1 MKKKLNLRCDSLP
14 SNCLQ
19 VKIEKAEFNLTIIDF
34 FVHLKAAE
42 ILICRFYSTF
52 CCQSDTISIMNF
64 GKLDFIFNEE

>member
-34 FVHLKAAE
+34 FVHLRAAE
-42 ILICRFYSTF
+42 KSRFCVFEYV
-52 CCQSDTISIMNF
+52 
-64 GKLDFIFNEE
+64 DFIRHSAVNLTPFQ

>member
-34 FVHLKAAE
+34 FCPLEGSRKEAV
-42 ILICRFYSTF
+42 F
-52 CCQSDTISIMNF
+52 CI
-64 GKLDFIFNEE
+64 

>member
-34 FVHLKAAE
+34 LSTRGQQKRGCFLYLNMS
-42 ILICRFYSTF
+42 ILLDILL
-52 CCQSDTISIMNF
+52 SI
-64 GKLDFIFNEE
+64 